1 MEIKYP
7 KHLDTEEFRLLFQ
20 EFIKSRIKLKKPLT
34 NFAIALT
41 LKKLSKFTLE
51 ECIEATEKTVL
62 VGWLGIFPIRKQE
75 FEDRLTELEE
85 GL

>member
-7 KHLDTEEFRLLFQ
+7 KHLDNEEFRLLFQ

-34 NFAIALT
+34 DFAINLT

-51 ECIEATEKTVL
+51 ECTQAVENTILK
-62 VGWLGIFPIRKQE
+62 GWLGIFPKKS
-75 FEDRLTELEE
+75 EDDYFSNLEE